1 MIENAINPIVLSD
14 SDAPAPVI
22 VARTEEEVVPVVLA
36 RTKAGTQTFSQS
48 DWKEENV
55 SSLAYIKNKP
65 TIPSDSL
72 QITYESPEATTHNVA
87 NVEAALD
94 KLFKKVFFTELKIED
109 FYKSDRIYTYEI
121 GTEISS
127 ITFKAKT
134 NVIPGKY
141 KITKKVGLSEKDI
154 ITNDNPDNTILTEIK
169 TFDTPI
175 NSQTSFILYCYQTD
189 LSNTEQSYDKNF
201 TLNFYHKLYKWV
213 DDIAIPTEITKTDGT
228 LSANGNSKL
237 NIKPSNQYFHF
248 AYPVSWGTPS
258 VKIGGFGTTGT
269 ITDIN
274 NFENNSGYTSN
285 YRIYS
290 TNQKIGNGG
299 NVEVEITFIK

>member
-1 MIENAINPIVLSD
+1 MIENAINPVVLSD

-22 VARTEEEVVPVVLA
+22 IARTEEEVVPVVLA
-36 RTKAGTQTFSQS
+36 RTKAGTQTFTQS
-48 DWKEENV
+48 DWKEENPAKL
-55 SSLAYIKNKP
+55 SYILNKP
-65 TIPSDSL
+65 TIPSDSE
-72 QITYESPEATTHNVA
+72 QIAYYSIEASTHKVA

-94 KLFKKVFFTELKIED
+94 KLFKKVFFTELKIDE
-109 FYKSDRIYTYEI
+109 FYKSDKIYTYEI

-134 NVIPGKY
+134 NVIPDKY
-141 KITKKVGLSEKDI
+141 KITKKVGSSEKDI
-154 ITNDNPDNTILTEIK
+154 ITNDNPDNTILTETK

-175 NSQTSFILYCYQTD
+175 NSQTSFILYCYQND
-189 LSNTEQSYDKNF
+189 LSNTEQSYNKNF

-213 DDIAIPTEITKTDGT
+213 DDNAEPTQINTSDGT
-228 LSANGNSKL
+228 LSANGNLKL
-237 NIKPSNQYFHF
+237 NIKPNNQHFHF

-274 NFENNSGYTSN
+274 NFENNSGHTSN
-285 YRIYS
+285 YKIYS